1 MPLFEYLC
9 KECHHRFEALVVG
22 TRRPEACP
30 RCNSPEIEKQF
41 STFGMGGGYSSGP
54 AWGSSSSCGTSGGG

>member
-9 KECHHRFEALVVG
+9 KECQHRFEALVVG

-30 RCNSPEIEKQF
+30 RCNSPEIEKQY
-41 STFGMGGGYSSGP
+41 STFGTGGGYASGSS
-54 AWGSSSSCGTSGGG
+54 WGSSSCGTSGGG

>member
-9 KECHHRFEALVVG
+9 KACHHRFEALVVG

-30 RCNSPEIEKQF
+30 RCHGPEIEKQY
-41 STFGMGGGYSSGP
+41 STFGMGGGYSSGSSR
-54 AWGSSSSCGTSGGG
+54 GSSSCGTSGGG